1 MQSMD
6 RALYDR
12 KVIYL
17 DYLERDEKIKN
28 GGVVKWEVRGDKSR
42 LQFHIRGLYTTDT
55 LEGEIRILS
64 DGQTY
69 VADHIRL
76 KFGAGEA
83 LLYWDN
89 DNLAGSGI
97 PYEMCEEIEIVISQ
111 TRKLSGKVHEHI
123 PKRVTREEIHEIGQD
138 VAEKEMT
145 QDIENVQ
152 PPEYRS
158 PGFESPEP
166 KKWEPEPEPEF
177 SPIEPV
183 MPEIEP
189 NPIEPK
195 MPEIEPSP
203 TEPVMPEPDT
213 SPTEPEPP
221 EILPPNPEPPEPAD
235 VMLSQVQEKAAP
247 KRKGPTMVPRFST
260 DKWEQ
265 LCRYY
270 KKIIPFGDDRDYLSI
285 EPRDFVI
292 LCGKY
297 QELVQN
303 SFLLHGY
310 YNYGHVILTR
320 IKGEEDKYYIGVP
333 GVYYE
338 KEKQAA
344 LLFGFEGFEGGSEN
358 LREGAFG
365 YYMKR
370 VEI

>member
-83 LLYWDN
+83 LLYWNN

-111 TRKLSGKVHEHI
+111 TRKLRGKVHEHI
-123 PKRVTREEIHEIGQD
+123 PE
-138 VAEKEMT
+138 
-145 QDIENVQ
+145 
-152 PPEYRS
+152 
-158 PGFESPEP
+158 
-166 KKWEPEPEPEF
+166 KWEPEPEPEP
-177 SPIEPV
+177 SPMEPVMPDLDTSPMEPV
-183 MPEIEP
+183 MPESDTSPMEP
-189 NPIEPK
+189 V
-195 MPEIEPSP
+195 MPEPDTSP
-203 TEPVMPEPDT
+203 MEPVMPEPDT

-235 VMLSQVQEKAAP
+235 VMLSQVQEKSLP

>member
-55 LEGEIRILS
+55 LEGEIRMLS

-111 TRKLSGKVHEHI
+111 TRKLRGKVHEHI
-123 PKRVTREEIHEIGQD
+123 PKRVAREEIHEIGQD
-138 VAEKEMT
+138 V
-145 QDIENVQ
+145 V
-152 PPEYRS
+152 PEQ
-158 PGFESPEP
+158 
-166 KKWEPEPEPEF
+166 EPEPEPG
-177 SPIEPV
+177 PTEPE
-183 MPEIEP
+183 MPEIESSP
-189 NPIEPK
+189 TEPEP
-195 MPEIEPSP
+195 PEIEPDPTELKMSEPGP
-203 TEPVMPEPDT
+203 TEPELPEPDT
-213 SPTEPEPP
+213 SPTEPELP

-235 VMLSQVQEKAAP
+235 VMLTQVQEKAVP

-320 IKGEEDKYYIGVP
+320 MKGEEDKYYIGVP

>member
-1 MQSMD
+1 
-6 RALYDR
+6 
-12 KVIYL
+12 
-17 DYLERDEKIKN
+17 
-28 GGVVKWEVRGDKSR
+28 
-42 LQFHIRGLYTTDT
+42 
-55 LEGEIRILS
+55 
-64 DGQTY
+64 
-69 VADHIRL
+69 
-76 KFGAGEA
+76 
-83 LLYWDN
+83 
-89 DNLAGSGI
+89 
-97 PYEMCEEIEIVISQ
+97 
-111 TRKLSGKVHEHI
+111 
-123 PKRVTREEIHEIGQD
+123 
-138 VAEKEMT
+138 
-145 QDIENVQ
+145 
-152 PPEYRS
+152 
-158 PGFESPEP
+158 
-166 KKWEPEPEPEF
+166 
-177 SPIEPV
+177 
-183 MPEIEP
+183 
-189 NPIEPK
+189 
-195 MPEIEPSP
+195 
-203 TEPVMPEPDT
+203 MPEPDT

-235 VMLSQVQEKAAP
+235 VMLSQVQEKAVP